1 MQQTV
6 GSGMFLQVMYRI
18 LLVKRV
24 VNKVCLHE
32 FFSSHLAGCFFCF
45 VLFCFVPETAFVCKS
60 VSKNVHIGHLGPGQ
74 LPLILLYIRQ
84 NPSSSYFASHAQ
96 YTQSRFFY
104 GFHSSFVSF
113 SAVYII

>member
-32 FFSSHLAGCFFCF
+32 FLSSHLAGCFFVLYCF
-45 VLFCFVPETAFVCKS
+45 VLSLKPPLFVRVRAKMFIS
-60 VSKNVHIGHLGPGQ
+60 GI
-74 LPLILLYIRQ
+74 
-84 NPSSSYFASHAQ
+84 
-96 YTQSRFFY
+96 
-104 GFHSSFVSF
+104 
-113 SAVYII
+113 

>member
-32 FFSSHLAGCFFCF
+32 FLSSHLAGCFFVLYCF
-45 VLFCFVPETAFVCKS
+45 VLSLQTSFVCKS

-74 LPLILLYIRQ
+74 LPLILLHIRQ
-84 NPSSSYFASHAQ
+84 NPSSSYFASHAR

-104 GFHSSFVSF
+104 GFHSSLVSF
-113 SAVYII
+113 SAVYVI

>member
-1 MQQTV
+1 M
-6 GSGMFLQVMYRI
+6 SFCHPI
-18 LLVKRV
+18 W
-24 VNKVCLHE
+24 
-32 FFSSHLAGCFFCF
+32 LAVFF
-45 VLFCFVPETAFVCKS
+45 VLYCFVPETSFVCKS

-84 NPSSSYFASHAQ
+84 NPSNSYLASHAR
-96 YTQSRFFY
+96 YTRSRFFY